1 MCYLLGLRA
10 ISLDFKSHKVT
21 IIRTFW
27 RTICIYINTYL
38 SKVGL
43 TRMNP
48 RPFIYSS
55 IIEQCKV
62 MLCYSVS
69 ADVYLI
75 LSYPR
80 IPFHNDDN
88 GVYPVARHWFSVQ

>member
-10 ISLDFKSHKVT
+10 ICLDFKSH
-21 IIRTFW
+21 IRLLLSEPFGEQFV
-27 RTICIYINTYL
+27 YINTYL
-38 SKVGL
+38 SKVDL

-48 RPFIYSS
+48 PHFINSS
-55 IIEQCKV
+55 IIKQCKV